1 MVQLL
6 FSSLAV
12 SHRLYAVAGSNGQVE
27 ENSVEMFD
35 SSTGKWKYV
44 ASLPVRLS
52 NIGKLTAVFVH
63 KIAISFGTHLK
74 KLTRTDH
81 GFSLRSFI
89 KYPHES
95 CTNRYRQS
103 IPPLYLSRHRFD

>member
-1 MVQLL
+1 MIYEKVNKPQKEKRKKKHKKWSNYC
-6 FSSLAV
+6 SSLAV

-52 NIGKLTAVFVH
+52 NIGKLAIMFVH
-63 KIAISFGTHLK
+63 KMPSL
-74 KLTRTDH
+74 LERT
-81 GFSLRSFI
+81 
-89 KYPHES
+89 
-95 CTNRYRQS
+95 
-103 IPPLYLSRHRFD
+103 

>member
-1 MVQLL
+1 M
-6 FSSLAV
+6 

-63 KIAISFGTHLK
+63 KIAISLGTHLK

-81 GFSLRSFI
+81 GFFTAFLHKVSSRKLYESLQAE
-89 KYPHES
+89 Y
-95 CTNRYRQS
+95 
-103 IPPLYLSRHRFD
+103 PPLSIATQV